1 MRIERQSECLISA
14 TGISSGYG
22 DRSVLENVDVQLQSG
37 ELLGI
42 VGPNGCGKSTLL
54 RTLTGRLPAWS
65 GSIEV
70 MGKALSDYSRMQFA
84 RKVAVVPQ
92 SDPPPFD
99 FTANELVI
107 QGRRPHWRFLS
118 GPSAMDRELA
128 LNAMQTANT
137 VHLKHR
143 SIRNLSSGEYQR
155 VLVARAL
162 AQNAP
167 ILLLDEPTAHLDV
180 GHEVEVFRLL
190 HGLCRERGVGIIC
203 ICHNLNAAAAYCDR
217 MVLLDHGRIK
227 AEGSPQA
234 VLTPQLLH
242 DVYAVD
248 LSLTQTPDGRG
259 RPQFLYHCEDL

>member
-1 MRIERQSECLISA
+1 MQTERQLECLIDA
-14 TGISSGYG
+14 KGISVGYG
-22 DRSVLENVDVQLQSG
+22 DKQVLESIDIQLQAG
-37 ELLGI
+37 ELLGV

-70 MGKALSDYSRMQFA
+70 MGQALSAYSRMHFA

-92 SDPPPFD
+92 ADPPPFD

-118 GPSAMDRELA
+118 GPSAADRALA
-128 LNAMQTANT
+128 VNAMQTANIA
-137 VHLKHR
+137 HLKHR

-162 AQNAP
+162 AQDAP

-190 HGLCRERGVGIIC
+190 HRLCRSRGVGILC

-217 MVLLDHGRIK
+217 MVLLDEGRIK
-227 AEGSPQA
+227 AEGSPQI
-234 VLTPQLLH
+234 VLTPELLRE
-242 DVYAVD
+242 VYEVD